1 MTQIPLT
8 FPKLPIYHWTSE
20 ITKIPLECPKLHKR
34 HQKPKTEKSGTSIL
48 LEAITSEVYRI
59 RNSWNLEVFYAKP
72 WCKVKTNDINGL
84 FGSLE
89 EEESRGEWLS
99 SILFGCFLKLVRRK

>member
-1 MTQIPLT
+1 MR
-8 FPKLPIYHWTSE
+8 IYAAAKFVPDFNVHTINSN
-20 ITKIPLECPKLHKR
+20 LSGN
-34 HQKPKTEKSGTSIL
+34 QKPKAKKSGTNVL

-72 WCKVKTNDINGL
+72 WCKVKMDNINGL

-89 EEESRGEWLS
+89 REKSIREWLS
-99 SILFGCFLKLVRRK
+99 STLFGCF